1 MLVLKRTEVWKNWS
15 TMSKG
20 VFLIARNNGHIDYV
34 KQAVFLAKRV
44 KKYLNVPVTLATDSV
59 DYLKSTFGIDDFD
72 KVIALEYTDNTNLRY
87 FFDGSLSKKTA
98 SFKNNNR
105 ASVYDLTPYD
115 ETLLMDTDYIIS
127 NNLLA
132 SCFDSIS
139 DFMIYKKSNDI
150 AKVRDES
157 EFRTISNTSVDFY
170 WATVV
175 YFKKTET
182 NRIFFDLVKHIEQE
196 WNHYRR
202 VYQIT
207 SGLFRN
213 DFAFSIAIH
222 IMNGFALG
230 NFAQQLPGSM
240 MYTTDTDLLWQL
252 NEDRMMFLVE
262 KKDYLGEYTALQTRG
277 QSIHVMNK
285 SSLSRIIDKEFANE

>member
-1 MLVLKRTEVWKNWS
+1 
-15 TMSKG
+15 MSKG
-20 VFLIARNNGHIDYV
+20 AFLIARNNGHIDYV
-34 KQAVFLAKRV
+34 KQAVFLAKRI
-44 KKYLNVPVTLATDSV
+44 KQYLDIPVTVATDSV
-59 DYLKSTFGIDDFD
+59 DYLESTFGTDDFD
-72 KVIALEYTDNTNLRY
+72 QVIQLEYTQESNTRY
-87 FFDGSLSKKTA
+87 FFDGALSKKTA

-127 NNLLA
+127 NDLLK
-132 SCFDSIS
+132 SCFTSKS
-139 DFMIYKKSNDI
+139 DFLIYKKSNDI

-157 EFRTISNTSVDFY
+157 EFDKISDTSVDFY

-175 YFKKTET
+175 FFRKTET
-182 NRIFFDLVKHIEQE
+182 NKTFFNLVAHIEQE

-207 SGLFRN
+207 SSLFRN

-222 IMNGFALG
+222 IMNGFQTG

-240 MYTTDTDLLWQL
+240 LYTIDRDILWQL
-252 NEDRMMFLVE
+252 KEDKMMFLVE
-262 KKDYLGEYTALQTRG
+262 KKDYLGEYTALTTVG
-277 QSIHVMNK
+277 QNIHVMNK
-285 SSLSRIIDKEFANE
+285 ISLNRIIDEEFAND

>member
-1 MLVLKRTEVWKNWS
+1 
-15 TMSKG
+15 MSKG
-20 VFLIARNNGHIDYV
+20 AFLIARNNGHIDYV
-34 KQAVFLAKRV
+34 KQAVFLAKRI
-44 KKYLNVPVTLATDSV
+44 KKHLGIPVSIATDSV
-59 DYLKSTFGIDDFD
+59 DYLEEAFGTNDFD
-72 KVIALEYTDNTNLRY
+72 KVIKLKYTDVTNLRY
-87 FFDGSLSKKTA
+87 FFDGTLSKKTA

-127 NNLLA
+127 NDLLK
-132 SCFDSIS
+132 SCFDSNS
-139 DFMIYKKSNDI
+139 DFMIYKKSDDI
-150 AKVRDES
+150 AKVRNER
-157 EFRTISNTSVDFY
+157 EFNIISDTSVDFY

-182 NRIFFDLVKHIEQE
+182 NSIFFNLVRHIEEE

-207 SGLFRN
+207 SSLFRN

-222 IMNGFALG
+222 IMNGFQTG
-230 NFAQQLPGSM
+230 NFTQQLPGSM
-240 MYTTDTDLLWQL
+240 MYTIDKDVLWQMDKD
-252 NEDRMMFLVE
+252 EMMFLVE
-262 KKDYLGEYTALQTRG
+262 KKDYLGEYTAIKTVG

-285 SSLSRIIDKEFANE
+285 SSLNRIIDQEFAND

>member
-1 MLVLKRTEVWKNWS
+1 
-15 TMSKG
+15 MSKG
-20 VFLIARNNGHIDYV
+20 AFLIARNNGHIDYL
-34 KQAVFLAKRV
+34 KQAVFLAKRI
-44 KKYLNVPVTLATDSV
+44 KKYLNIPVTVATDSIK
-59 DYLKSTFGIDDFD
+59 YLETTFGVEDFD
-72 KVIALEYTDNTNLRY
+72 KVIQLEYTAEANQRY
-87 FFDGSLSKKTA
+87 YFDGALSKKTA

-127 NNLLA
+127 NNLLK
-132 SCFDSIS
+132 SCFNSTS
-139 DFMIYKKSNDI
+139 DFMLYKKSNDI

-157 EFRTISNTSVDFY
+157 EFDNISNTSVDFY

-175 YFKKTET
+175 FFRKTET
-182 NRIFFDLVKHIEQE
+182 NKMFFDLVTHIEQE

-207 SGLFRN
+207 SNLFRN

-222 IMNGFALG
+222 MLNGFQPG

-240 MYTTDTDLLWQL
+240 LYTTDRDVLWSLTDDKML
-252 NEDRMMFLVE
+252 FLVE
-262 KKDYLGEYTALQTRG
+262 KKDYLGEYTALKTQGQT
-277 QSIHVMNK
+277 IHVMNK
-285 SSLSRIIDKEFANE
+285 ISLNRIIDQEFAND

>member
-1 MLVLKRTEVWKNWS
+1 
-15 TMSKG
+15 MSKG
-20 VFLIARNNGHIDYV
+20 VFLIARNNGYIDYV
-34 KQAVFLAKRV
+34 KQAVFLARRIKQ
-44 KKYLNVPVTLATDSV
+44 YLGVPVTVATDSV
-59 DYLKSTFGIDDFD
+59 DYLTDEFGTDDFD
-72 KVIALEYTDNTNLRY
+72 QVISLDQTTDTNKRY

-127 NNLLA
+127 NDLLK
-132 SCFDSIS
+132 SCFSAKS
-139 DFMIYKKSNDI
+139 DFMLYKKSNDI
-150 AKVRDES
+150 AKVRDEA
-157 EFRTISNTSVDFY
+157 EFDTISNTSVDFY

-175 YFKKTET
+175 YFKRTET
-182 NRIFFDLVKHIEQE
+182 NETFFNLIKHIEEE

-222 IMNGFALG
+222 IMNGFSPG
-230 NFAQQLPGSM
+230 SFAQQLPGSM
-240 MYTTDTDLLWQL
+240 LYTTDKDVLQQL
-252 NEDRMMFLVE
+252 KDDKFMFLVE
-262 KKDYLGEYTALQTRG
+262 KKDYLGEYTALQTQG
-277 QSIHVMNK
+277 QTIHVMNK
-285 SSLSRIIDKEFANE
+285 VSLNRIIDQEFAND